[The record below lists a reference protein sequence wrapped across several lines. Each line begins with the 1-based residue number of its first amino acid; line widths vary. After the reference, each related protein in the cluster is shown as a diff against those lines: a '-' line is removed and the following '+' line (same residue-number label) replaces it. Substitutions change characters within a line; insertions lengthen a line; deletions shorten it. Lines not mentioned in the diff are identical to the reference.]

1 MNAGPGVRYPFERA
15 LPPPGGTIE
24 VRPGVHWIR
33 MPLPFA
39 LDHINLWALED
50 GDGWTLVDTGYG
62 SDATRELW
70 EQVLTGPLGGRPVH
84 RIVVTHFHPDHV
96 GNADWLSRRTGACVW
111 MTAAEFLSA
120 HAARD
125 DTAGFDR
132 ATGLGFFG
140 RNGLDIAGIPE
151 NLRLGNAYRKGVPEL
166 PLSYRRL
173 MHGDTLAIGGHDW
186 TVITAFGHAPEH
198 ATLHAPSLGLFISGD
213 QVLPRI
219 TTNVGV
225 WGNQPDADPLKLFLD
240 SLGRFEPL
248 DPATRVLPSHDRVF
262 EGLPERIAQLR
273 AHHVERLEQV
283 LAACE
288 RPVTAFEILPVLF
301 KRPLDG
307 HQTAFA
313 MGEAIAHLHRL
324 HADGLVTREESGGVR
339 RFARTGA

>member
-1 MNAGPGVRYPFERA
+1 MSAGAIRYPFERT
-15 LPPPGGTIE
+15 LPEPGGTIE

-39 LDHINLWALED
+39 LDHINLWAIED

-70 EQVLTGPLGGRPVH
+70 EQVLAGPLGGRPVR

-111 MTAAEFLSA
+111 MTAAEYLSA

-125 DTAGFDR
+125 DAAGFDR
-132 ATGLGFFG
+132 TTSLAFFG

-166 PLSYRRL
+166 PHTFHRM
-173 MHGDTLAIGGHDW
+173 MHGDRLSIGGHDW

-198 ATLHAPSLGLFISGD
+198 ATLHAPSLGLLISGD

-225 WGNQPDADPLKLFLD
+225 WGNQPDADPLALFLD
-240 SLGRFEPL
+240 SLGRFDGL
-248 DPATRVLPSHDRVF
+248 DPAARVLPSHDRVF

-273 AHHVERLEQV
+273 AHHEERLAQV
-283 LAACE
+283 LEACA

-301 KRPLDG
+301 KRPLDT
-307 HQTAFA
+307 HQMAFA

-324 HADGLVTREESGGVR
+324 HADGLVTREEAGGVR
-339 RFARTGA
+339 RFA